1 MPARRSIALYSFI
14 FFCSRADVDHSV
26 LNPVDKYYYVESG
39 GVPMRRPSGG
49 FSLFQAAGK
58 SGIE

>member
-39 GVPMRRPSGG
+39 GGSNAPAIRR
-49 FSLFQAAGK
+49 L
-58 SGIE
+58 